1 MQNAVAIGLAPAQY
15 TGILVWYRL
24 KSPVADLSF
33 KLVSAFYIKHKVGLK
48 GKKLVSVEGDVMNWG
63 KGK

>member
-33 KLVSAFYIKHKVGLK
+33 KLVSANYLNHKVTLRGN
-48 GKKLVSVEGDVMNWG
+48 KLASVEGDVMNWG